1 MKKKSLWI
9 FLLSM
14 VLVLVACGSQS
25 VNTGSGTDTG
35 NGGNGEIITVI
46 MTNEVPADHHQT
58 KLMQKF
64 AEELEK
70 RSNGRFKGQVYPGGQ
85 LYTDLDALRALGTGS
100 VHIVW
105 PVSVQLENFNPA
117 YGVASLPFGI
127 SDEKMMN
134 DEYRQQFMEILS
146 TLVEDNGIKVLGL
159 LRTTD
164 GLFVTNSKK
173 LESVDDLKGLK
184 IRMTGGQV
192 LLENAN
198 ALGASAIS
206 MPASEMTTALSQG
219 AIDAILTSPAGW
231 ITVLGDTGK
240 YGLHAPGMWIA
251 TYSIVADKK
260 WFDSLSVEDQQ
271 LITDI
276 INELSLDQWVN
287 NMNQEKEELEKIKNE
302 LGGEIVTLEGAE
314 LEAVKMALQA
324 VHDKFA
330 SEHPEVY
337 EQVQQLLQ

>member
-1 MKKKSLWI
+1 ML
-9 FLLSM
+9 LLSM
-14 VLVLVACGSQS
+14 VLILAACGVQS
-25 VNTGSGTDTG
+25 ASTGSGADSRAGNSG
-35 NGGNGEIITVI
+35 NGQEITVI
-46 MTNEVPADHHQT
+46 MTNEVPSDHHQT

-70 RSNGRFKGQVYPGGQ
+70 RSNGRIKAQVYPGGQ

-117 YGVASLPFGI
+117 YGIASLPFGI
-127 SDEKMMN
+127 SDEKMI
-134 DEYRQQFMEILS
+134 DPEFRKQFMEILS

-164 GLFVTNSKK
+164 GLFVSNSKK
-173 LESVDDLKGLK
+173 IESLDDLKGLK

-192 LLENAN
+192 LLEIAK

-260 WFDSLSVEDQQ
+260 WFESLSDEDQQ

-276 INELSLDQWVN
+276 INEMSLDQWVN
-287 NMNQEKEELEKIKNE
+287 NINQEKEELEKIKNE
-302 LGGEIVTLEGAE
+302 LGGQIVTLEGAE
-314 LEAVKMALQA
+314 LEAVKEALQP
-324 VHDKFA
+324 VHEKFS

-337 EQVQQLLQ
+337 EKVQQLFGNRD